1 MSEKENKVS
10 RNNKIDFRISDEE
23 LSDLSY
29 MSFKTGKKRSDI
41 IRDALKMYKNIIKN
55 Q

>member
-1 MSEKENKVS
+1 MDGNKKKES
-10 RNNKIDFRISDEE
+10 RTNKIDFRISDEE

-29 MSFKTGKKRSDI
+29 MSGKTGKKRSDI
-41 IRDALKMYKNIIKN
+41 IRDALKMYKNIVKN